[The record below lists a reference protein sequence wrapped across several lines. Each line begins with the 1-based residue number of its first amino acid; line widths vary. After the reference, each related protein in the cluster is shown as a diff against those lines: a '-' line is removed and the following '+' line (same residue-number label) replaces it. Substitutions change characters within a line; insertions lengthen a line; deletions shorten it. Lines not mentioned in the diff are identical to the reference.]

1 MTTALIDFAA
11 LFDNLSIT
19 WKKQK
24 LEKKF
29 VKWLCWHFC
38 SLIMDLSG
46 FKGDSYLFLKLI
58 HLQIRISLELDISDI
73 CLRIN
78 KLLVSKT
85 RNCSS
90 FWNSFYSCLLKLLV
104 PELKIQQSTIW
115 YAGSLGQMTRRPS
128 VWCSKYY
135 FS

>member
-1 MTTALIDFAA
+1 MKETK
-11 LFDNLSIT
+11 T
-19 WKKQK
+19 WKKI
-24 LEKKF
+24 
-29 VKWLCWHFC
+29 VKWLCWHFW

-104 PELKIQQSTIW
+104 PELKVSRSQW
-115 YAGSLGQMTRRPS
+115 YIEVSKLKKLGSIFFVISYHYTNTYPIVSLKLIFYDP
-128 VWCSKYY
+128 
-135 FS
+135 